1 MFDSYR
7 FAAPDD
13 LDDFGYEDETMD
25 VQAEVSEYGPEDE
38 DEDDLISP
46 APEPLRWPH
55 RPSQVQRPKRRP
67 RKSRSRRLPRN
78 PLRRRPLRRRPLPP
92 RLQKRRRLRKP
103 Q

>member
-38 DEDDLISP
+38 DEDDLITP
-46 APEPLRWPH
+46 APEPA
-55 RPSQVQRPKRRP
+55 
-67 RKSRSRRLPRN
+67 
-78 PLRRRPLRRRPLPP
+78 PLAAPPP
-92 RLQKRRRLRKP
+92 RSSIRGAARQETG
-103 Q
+103 